1 MNSLPGHY
9 LGSVTTYA
17 ANTPW
22 NLEYSIEIDAHGQ
35 YQFFS
40 RDGEGKIILRHAGS
54 SGRAFAQ
61 FAVNNKFDAEELL
74 RDLEYI
80 DHGFSTDFALFLQR
94 RDAR

>member
-22 NLEYSIEIDAHGQ
+22 DLEYSIEIGPHGQ

-40 RDGEGKIILRHAGS
+40 RDGEGKIRVRHAGS

-61 FAVNNKFDAEELL
+61 FAVQNGFEAEELL

-80 DHGFSTDFALFLQR
+80 DHGFATDFATFLER